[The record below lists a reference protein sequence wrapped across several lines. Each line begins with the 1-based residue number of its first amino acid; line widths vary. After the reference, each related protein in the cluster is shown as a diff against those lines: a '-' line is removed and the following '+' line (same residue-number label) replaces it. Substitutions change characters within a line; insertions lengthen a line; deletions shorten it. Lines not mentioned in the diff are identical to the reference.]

1 MKVAVNAL
9 LPLFA
14 AWLKRQEA
22 AGRLPW
28 CGQPEAGHLV
38 LAGDCIGVRA
48 ARVPGSDGP
57 ESDVLDFSAAASAAA
72 VDHHCAVLLPSAVLA
87 FVASA
92 AGIPVGWVGSVRNV
106 SQALDPLL
114 SCGAVRAWRSDE
126 RALPGMPL
134 APALLFSLLQP
145 QAYVVRLHG
154 PQSIEAWAATAVDTA
169 AGRGLAMGGMD

>member
-1 MKVAVNAL
+1 MKAADNAL

-14 AWLKRQEA
+14 VWLKRQEA

-28 CGQPEAGHLV
+28 CSQPEAGHLV

-48 ARVPGSDGP
+48 ARMPGSADP
-57 ESDVLDFSAAASAAA
+57 ESDVLDFSAAAAAAA

-92 AGIPVGWVGSVRNV
+92 VGIPAGWVGSVRNV
-106 SQALDPLL
+106 AQALAPLL
-114 SCGAVRAWRSDE
+114 SCGALRAWRSDE

-134 APALLFSLLQP
+134 APVLLFSLLQP

-154 PQSIEAWAATAVDTA
+154 PGSIAACVHAGA
-169 AGRGLAMGGMD
+169 PGRAGRSILAEGMD